1 MGCEGAE
8 EVKAKAKCD
17 SSFCRVIQDFAVRF
31 DGGLELGDEGERE
44 IRKRKGSQS
53 D

>member
-17 SSFCRVIQDFAVRF
+17 SSFCRVIQDFVVRF
-31 DGGLELGDEGERE
+31 DGGLGLGDEGERE